1 MSAVIKKPGM
11 RKVTVILLL
20 NLFLSACEVKNDQK
34 ALNSGITPKEKI
46 IQKSNPNQKVDSAKS
61 FLYPGCIV
69 LRRGNDVISSMF
81 AQLNKSDAS
90 FSHCGIAFREQNQW
104 MVYHS
109 IGGEDNPDEKL
120 RREPFESFVG
130 QDHNFGFGICAYPLK
145 ETEVESLHQLMKNWH
160 GLGIPFDM
168 KFDLST
174 NDRLYCAE
182 MLYKA
187 FNQVTNRDDCFET
200 TLHQGFRYVSTDNLF
215 TNKASKMLCRINY

>member
-1 MSAVIKKPGM
+1 M
-11 RKVTVILLL
+11 RKITVILFISLYI
-20 NLFLSACEVKNDQK
+20 NACEGKRDPK
-34 ALNSGITPKEKI
+34 AMNTGIPPIEKV
-46 IQKSNPNQKVDSAKS
+46 IQQSNPHQMVDSSKS

-81 AQLNKSDAS
+81 AQLNKRDAS
-90 FSHCGIAFREQNQW
+90 FSHCGIAFLEQNQW

-120 RREPFESFVG
+120 RREPFENFVG
-130 QDHNFGFGICAYPLK
+130 HDHNFGFGICAYPLK
-145 ETEVESLHQLMKNWH
+145 ETEVERLHQLMKNWH
-160 GLGIPFDM
+160 GQGIPFDM

-174 NDRLYCAE
+174 DDRLYCAE

-187 FNQVTNRDDCFET
+187 FNQATNRDDCFET

-215 TNKASKMLCRINY
+215 TNKGSKMLCRINY